1 MFHHVLASD
10 RLGEA
15 ATYAAAA
22 AYFGAFVLAL
32 EAALSKLVY

>member
-1 MFHHVLASD
+1 MLHNLIASD

-15 ATYAAAA
+15 AAYALAA
-22 AYFGAFVLAL
+22 AYLGAFILAL

>member
-1 MFHHVLASD
+1 MLHNLIASD

-15 ATYAAAA
+15 AAYALAA
-22 AYFGAFVLAL
+22 AYFGAFILAL